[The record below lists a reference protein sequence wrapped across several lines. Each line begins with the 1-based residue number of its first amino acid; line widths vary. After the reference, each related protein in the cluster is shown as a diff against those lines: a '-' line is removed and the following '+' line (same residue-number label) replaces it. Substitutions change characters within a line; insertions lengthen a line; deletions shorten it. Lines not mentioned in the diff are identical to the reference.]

1 MYNRGQLMRDR
12 IIIRLA
18 AAVLAL
24 AAAIAVPGMAWALGL
39 GEIQTDT
46 RIGQPFTAKIPIVGA
61 SADTLQGLKVGLAS
75 NEDYKNAG
83 LDEPD
88 YLFSLKFSIEQ
99 GPQGPYVRVTSTK
112 PVRLPFLHLL
122 LHADWASGEITRQ
135 YTVLLN
141 PPTFVAGTE
150 GGQSVSTPAAPAQS
164 VPAQA
169 PARQAPAQTVAQ
181 QPAPRPAQTAARAA
195 PTPVSPPQSQPSHP
209 ARPART
215 LPETYAVHHG
225 DTLWG
230 LAQQLRTGSGITTNQ
245 MMIALYRANPHAFR
259 GNINRLKAGYVLRVP
274 TRDEITRIASGEA
287 TRIVARQNRDWQST
301 RVAAGGGAAAQSP
314 QQQVAANAGT
324 PAGGE
329 AQQATAA
336 ATGGRVVLTTP
347 EVTTATGN
355 AAVPG
360 SSVAGQASGAAVAA
374 STAMNAAASNAATSS
389 AMAGTGASA
398 GGPVKVHSSAMAGL
412 ASAAKSQ
419 ATAAVAAAKAKP
431 TGASRKPAA
440 KQPGSK
446 PANSA
451 NSVNTGEGAQS
462 GLMYWLQ
469 RPSGWIVIGAVV
481 LLLATLLLWLVKRRH
496 GSSPRGGKAAAA
508 EAARDE
514 QEAAA
519 TAEAGAGGEAG
530 TAEAPVIEAESTQSA
545 PGATAA
551 EGVSEGAGE
560 LGIATYI
567 GGPSL
572 DVNKVDA
579 MDEAELHIGFGD
591 YGKAAQIL
599 RDGIAKEPERH
610 ELHRKLLDVLFAAG
624 DGEGFAEEAATYR
637 KETGGAADWDEIAR
651 MGRQLRPH
659 DDQFAEDAAPG
670 GTAASG
676 GGAASAGEDD
686 LVDLDLDRLSTGTE
700 KEADQSEF
708 ERTMDELST
717 FIETYVPAAEDTP
730 LPLQLPPEEAGKAAD
745 KQEEAAAGEDR
756 EVPSAPAFG
765 EDGALDFHLDE
776 EDLPPARPETPKSE
790 APAASDM
797 EGLDLDLDEG
807 GVPEGGMVDTKL
819 DLARAYIDMGD
830 PDSARGVLEEVID
843 EGSDEQSGEARRLL
857 ESLD

>member
-24 AAAIAVPGMAWALGL
+24 AAAVAVPGMAWALGL

-61 SADTLQGLKVGLAS
+61 TADTLQGLKVGLAS
-75 NEDYKNAG
+75 NDDYRNAG
-83 LDEPD
+83 LNEPD

-122 LHADWASGEITRQ
+122 LRANWASGEITRQ

-141 PPTFVAGTE
+141 PPTFVAGSE

-164 VPAQA
+164 AVVQA
-169 PARQAPAQTVAQ
+169 PARQAPAQTVVQ
-181 QPAPRPAQTAARAA
+181 QPAPKPAQTAARAA
-195 PTPVSPPQSQPSHP
+195 TTPVQSQPSQP
-209 ARPART
+209 AST

-230 LAQQLRTGSGITTNQ
+230 LAQQMRAGTGITTNQ

-259 GNINRLKAGYVLRVP
+259 GNINRLKAGYVLQVP
-274 TRDEITRIASGEA
+274 TRGEITRIASGEA

-301 RVAAGGGAAAQSP
+301 RVATAGGPAAQAS

-324 PAGGE
+324 AAGAG
-329 AQQATAA
+329 AQQAMAS

-347 EVTTATGN
+347 EVTAGSSS

-360 SSVAGQASGAAVAA
+360 SAVAGEASGAAVAA
-374 STAMNAAASNAATSS
+374 RTAMNAAASNTASSS
-389 AMAGTGASA
+389 AMAGTGASV
-398 GGPVKVHSSAMAGL
+398 GGPVKVHSNAMAGL
-412 ASAAKSQ
+412 ASAAGSQ
-419 ATAAVAAAKAKP
+419 ATAATVAAAAKAKP
-431 TGASRKPAA
+431 TKPSHKPAGKQA
-440 KQPGSK
+440 KP
-446 PANSA
+446 NRV
-451 NSVNTGEGAQS
+451 NSVNSVSTGEGVQS
-462 GLMYWLQ
+462 GLMYWLRQ
-469 RPSGWIVIGAVV
+469 PSGWVVIGAVV
-481 LLLATLLLWLVKRRH
+481 LLLATLLLWLVRRRRS
-496 GSSPRGGKAAAA
+496 SSPPGGKVAAV
-508 EAARDE
+508 EAAGGE

-519 TAEAGAGGEAG
+519 TEAGTDGEAG
-530 TAEAPVIEAESTQSA
+530 TADAPVIEAEGTQSA
-545 PGATAA
+545 SGAAA
-551 EGVSEGAGE
+551 AGGVSEGGVDE

-599 RDGIAKEPERH
+599 REGLRKEPERH
-610 ELHRKLLDVLFAAG
+610 ELRRKLLDVLFAAG
-624 DGEGFAEEAATYR
+624 DGEGFADEAATYR
-637 KETGGAADWDEIAR
+637 EETGAAADWDEIAR

-659 DDQFAEDAAPG
+659 DDQFAAGAASA

-676 GGAASAGEDD
+676 EGGNSAGEDD

-717 FIETYVPAAEDTP
+717 FIETYVPAAGDTP
-730 LPLQLPPEEAGKAAD
+730 LPLQLPPEEAAKAAERD
-745 KQEEAAAGEDR
+745 RAGADEDR
-756 EVPSAPAFG
+756 GASSAPAAG
-765 EDGALDFHLDE
+765 DDGALDFHLDE

-790 APAASDM
+790 APAASGM
-797 EGLDLDLDEG
+797 EGLDIDLGEG
-807 GVPEGGMVDTKL
+807 GGPEGGMVDTKL